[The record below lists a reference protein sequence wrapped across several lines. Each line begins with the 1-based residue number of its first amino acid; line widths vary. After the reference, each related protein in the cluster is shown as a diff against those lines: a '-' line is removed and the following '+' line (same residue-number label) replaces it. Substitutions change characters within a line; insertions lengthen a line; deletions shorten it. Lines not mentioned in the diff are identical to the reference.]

1 MAKKQTETIK
11 FVDAL
16 REVADTKGL
25 SDDAVIGALE
35 EAITRAYIK
44 YLGGGDDAIVS
55 CHVDAE
61 TGKVELAQI
70 KKVVKEDDLT
80 DDYLEISV
88 EDVKENYGKK
98 VKAGDDFAIPC
109 PVEDLSKVTAMA
121 IRTNFRVK
129 LAEAERTALY
139 KIYKDH
145 IGEMMVGTVEKA
157 DDRNVTI
164 TIGRTSIELT
174 RHELIGDEYF
184 RVGDQMKVYIQ
195 EVRTASIDGKP
206 DKGPQIQATR
216 SSEGFLKR
224 LFEEEIHEIYDGT
237 VIIKAIARKAGVRS
251 KVAVTS
257 INEDIDATGACIGQG
272 GSRIQRIVSQLGN
285 GKGKEKIDVVNY
297 SDNAGLFILESV
309 RPVQALGV
317 KVNEEEKT
325 ASVVI
330 RDGDLPLG
338 LGKSRANIDLASKLT
353 GYKLEILE
361 ESKAA
366 ALGLEFTPASEIQRA
381 AEEEKKLAERAALIR
396 KTEEEAARRA
406 EEAAKKKAA
415 EEEAKRLAALAA
427 AAEEEARRLAAIAEE
442 EQKKAAEAAKEEQ
455 AKPAAAEKVS
465 PKATARPEDFPL
477 EATNPAAAALRAV
490 ELAKQQ
496 AAAAKEAE
504 ERAAA
509 LAAKE
514 EEVAPVITDVKTT
527 TTLADLEAG
536 LNASRDKKSDKGQSK
551 KRPRKITEEEVK
563 HDVAPTVS
571 STVNAMPVYTEEE
584 LNEIEEEEN
593 AVYDDVDDDVDYS
606 EYDQYYDDDGK

>member
-1 MAKKQTETIK
+1 MAKKQAETIK

-25 SDDAVIGALE
+25 SDEAVIGALE
-35 EAITRAYIK
+35 EAIIRAYIK
-44 YLGGGDDAIVS
+44 YLGGGDDAVVT
-55 CHVDAE
+55 CHVDPE
-61 TGKVELAQI
+61 TGKIDLAQI
-70 KKVVKEDDLT
+70 KKVVEEKDLV
-80 DDYLEISV
+80 DDYLEITP
-88 EDVKENYGKK
+88 EDAKELGGKK
-98 VKAGDDFAIPC
+98 VKVGDDFAIPC
-109 PVEDLSKVTAMA
+109 AVDELSKITALA

-139 KIYKDH
+139 KVYKDH

-164 TIGRTSIELT
+164 MIGRTSIELT

-184 RVGDQMKVYIQ
+184 RVGDQIKVYIQ
-195 EVRTASIDGKP
+195 EVRTASIDGK

-224 LFEEEIHEIYDGT
+224 LFEEEIHEIYEGS
-237 VIIKAIARKAGVRS
+237 VVIKAIARKAGVRS
-251 KVAVTS
+251 KVAVAS
-257 INEDIDATGACIGQG
+257 MNEDIDATGACIGQG

-325 ASVVI
+325 AVVVI

-338 LGKSRANIDLASKLT
+338 LGKSRANIDLAGKLT

-361 ESKAA
+361 ESKAN
-366 ALGLEFTPASEIQRA
+366 ALGVEFTPAADIQHA

-415 EEEAKRLAALAA
+415 EEEAQRLAALAA
-427 AAEEEARRLAAIAEE
+427 EEEAKRLAAE
-442 EQKKAAEAAKEEQ
+442 EAAKEEE
-455 AKPAAAEKVS
+455 AAAQQQPQQPKPEKVA
-465 PKATARPEDFPL
+465 PKAAARPEDFPL

-496 AAAAKEAE
+496 AAKAAEEEAVAPEAE
-504 ERAAA
+504 EQ
-509 LAAKE
+509 
-514 EEVAPVITDVKTT
+514 PVKTDVKTT

-536 LNASRDKKSDKGQSK
+536 LNASRDKKPASQSK
-551 KRPRKITEEEVK
+551 KRPRKITEDEVK

-584 LNEIEEEEN
+584 LSEIEAEEN

>member
-1 MAKKQTETIK
+1 MAKKQVETIK

-16 REVADTKGL
+16 RDVADTKGL
-25 SDDAVIGALE
+25 SDEAVIGALE
-35 EAITRAYIK
+35 EAIVRAYIK
-44 YLGGGDDAIVS
+44 FLGGGDDAVVT
-55 CHVDAE
+55 CHVDPE
-61 TGKVELAQI
+61 TGKVDLAQI
-70 KKVVKEDDLT
+70 KKVVKEDDIE
-80 DDYLEISV
+80 DDYLQISPEDAKEIS
-88 EDVKENYGKK
+88 GKK
-98 VKAGDDFAIPC
+98 PKIGDEFAIPC
-109 PVEDLSKVTAMA
+109 PVEDISKITAMA

-139 KIYKDH
+139 KVYKDH

-157 DDRNVTI
+157 DDRNVTVM
-164 TIGRTSIELT
+164 IGRTSIELT

-184 RVGDQMKVYIQ
+184 RVGDQIKVYIQ
-195 EVRTASIDGKP
+195 EVRTANVDGKP

-224 LFEEEIHEIYDGT
+224 LFEEEIHEIYEGT
-237 VIIKAIARKAGVRS
+237 VLIKAIARKAGVRS
-251 KVAVTS
+251 KVAVAS
-257 INEDIDATGACIGQG
+257 LNEDIDATGACIGQG

-317 KVNEEEKT
+317 LIHEEDKT
-325 ASVVI
+325 ATVVI

-338 LGKSRANIDLASKLT
+338 LGKSRANIDLAGKLT
-353 GYKLEILE
+353 GYKLEIIE
-361 ESKAA
+361 EAKAN
-366 ALGLEFTPASEIQRA
+366 ALGVEFIPAADIQHQ

-415 EEEAKRLAALAA
+415 EEEAKRLAEEEAA
-427 AAEEEARRLAAIAEE
+427 RVAAEEAAKKAEEEAEE
-442 EQKKAAEAAKEEQ
+442 APAPE
-455 AKPAAAEKVS
+455 KPVEKVS
-465 PKATARPEDFPL
+465 PKASARPEDFPL

-496 AAAAKEAE
+496 EAAKKAEEEAAAAAAASEEPAE
-504 ERAAA
+504 EETPA
-509 LAAKE
+509 
-514 EEVAPVITDVKTT
+514 ITDVKTT

-536 LNASRDKKSDKGQSK
+536 LSASSSKKSATTSK
-551 KRPRKITEEEVK
+551 KRPRKITEDEVK

-584 LNEIEEEEN
+584 LNEIEAEEN
-593 AVYDDVDDDVDYS
+593 AAYDDLDDDVDYS